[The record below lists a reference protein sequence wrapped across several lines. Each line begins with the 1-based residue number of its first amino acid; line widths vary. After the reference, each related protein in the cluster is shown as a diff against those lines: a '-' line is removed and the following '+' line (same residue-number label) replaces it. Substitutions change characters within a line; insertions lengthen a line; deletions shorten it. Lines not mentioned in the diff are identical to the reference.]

1 MEYFI
6 GIDIGTTGAKTVLID
21 KEGKVISTATV
32 EYPLY
37 TPKPNWAEQNPED
50 WWHATVKSI
59 KKVLKTSKIGGE
71 NIKSIGLTG
80 QMHGLVLLDKENNV
94 LRPCILWCDQRNDE
108 ECNYATEKI
117 GKEKLYKI
125 LCNPILT
132 GFTLGKLLWVNKNEP
147 QIYEKINKVLLP
159 KDYIRFRLTGEYATD
174 VSDASGMLFLDV
186 PKRQWARE
194 ILDIFSI
201 PIEWLPKCYESP
213 EITGYI
219 TKGVAKITGLQEGT
233 PVVGGGGDQAA
244 QAVGSGIVKTGLVSV
259 TLGTSGV
266 VFAHTDEVKIDPQ
279 GRIHS
284 FCHAIPNKW
293 HVMGVMLSAGG
304 SLRWFRDRFC
314 QEEIKMARKSKIDPY
329 QIMTE
334 NAGAI
339 PAGSDGLLFLPY
351 LTGERTPHADPY
363 AKGVF
368 FGISLLHTKPHFTRS
383 ILEGVA
389 FGLRDSFEI
398 FNELGIPVYQV
409 RISGGGARSE
419 LWRQIIADI
428 LGVELVTI
436 NVTEGAAYG
445 AAILSSVGAKFYSS
459 VEEATEKMIKITGR
473 TSPNMEKNN
482 FYTQLYQQYKF
493 LYKLLKDTF
502 FNLHKII
509 S

>member
-1 MEYFI
+1 
-6 GIDIGTTGAKTVLID
+6 
-21 KEGKVISTATV
+21 
-32 EYPLY
+32 
-37 TPKPNWAEQNPED
+37 
-50 WWHATVKSI
+50 
-59 KKVLKTSKIGGE
+59 
-71 NIKSIGLTG
+71 
-80 QMHGLVLLDKENNV
+80 
-94 LRPCILWCDQRNDE
+94 
-108 ECNYATEKI
+108 
-117 GKEKLYKI
+117 
-125 LCNPILT
+125 
-132 GFTLGKLLWVNKNEP
+132 
-147 QIYEKINKVLLP
+147 
-159 KDYIRFRLTGEYATD
+159 
-174 VSDASGMLFLDV
+174 
-186 PKRQWARE
+186 
-194 ILDIFSI
+194 
-201 PIEWLPKCYESP
+201 
-213 EITGYI
+213 
-219 TKGVAKITGLQEGT
+219 VAKITGLQEGT

>member
-1 MEYFI
+1 
-6 GIDIGTTGAKTVLID
+6 
-21 KEGKVISTATV
+21 
-32 EYPLY
+32 
-37 TPKPNWAEQNPED
+37 
-50 WWHATVKSI
+50 
-59 KKVLKTSKIGGE
+59 
-71 NIKSIGLTG
+71 
-80 QMHGLVLLDKENNV
+80 
-94 LRPCILWCDQRNDE
+94 
-108 ECNYATEKI
+108 
-117 GKEKLYKI
+117 
-125 LCNPILT
+125 
-132 GFTLGKLLWVNKNEP
+132 
-147 QIYEKINKVLLP
+147 
-159 KDYIRFRLTGEYATD
+159 
-174 VSDASGMLFLDV
+174 
-186 PKRQWARE
+186 
-194 ILDIFSI
+194 
-201 PIEWLPKCYESP
+201 
-213 EITGYI
+213 
-219 TKGVAKITGLQEGT
+219 
-233 PVVGGGGDQAA
+233 
-244 QAVGSGIVKTGLVSV
+244 
-259 TLGTSGV
+259 
-266 VFAHTDEVKIDPQ
+266 
-279 GRIHS
+279 
-284 FCHAIPNKW
+284 
-293 HVMGVMLSAGG
+293 MGVMLSAGG